1 MMLHPDI
8 MACKKD
14 NLIKKY
20 VRGNIHLVLGRYVTK
35 EEKDIRR
42 KRVLGM
48 KFI

>member
-1 MMLHPDI
+1 MNT
-8 MACKKD
+8 KKN

-20 VRGNIHLVLGRYVTK
+20 VQGNMHLVLGRYVTK
-35 EEKDIRR
+35 EEKDARR